1 METEQLLLLYPL
13 RLRLSATLPD
23 FHITGWPSKFLMWF
37 LPLHFIIQCDP
48 KMTMSAFVSH
58 CYQPLFLVHKINC
71 THLHLFEL
79 TCAHFDWSQSS
90 ALNFAQFHICAL
102 NCTQWHSMALILMP
116 ALTYINTGCGVALNL
131 IHLHSFAINCT
142 HLTHLH

>member
-37 LPLHFIIQCDP
+37 LPLHFTIQCDP

-58 CYQPLFLVHKINC
+58 CYQPLFLVHKIALTYFYLNLLAL
-71 THLHLFEL
+71 TLIDLKVLHSILLNFIYVHS
-79 TCAHFDWSQSS
+79 T
-90 ALNFAQFHICAL
+90 ALND
-102 NCTQWHSMALILMP
+102 TQWRSLLMP